1 MNTILKLITL
11 SLFISSAN
19 AASLYP
25 TVSLFNDGAKKQLH
39 MGRDDGEFSFIT
51 TSQLAVS
58 TTIAANPVA
67 GLIVFADSN
76 QVMLDLE
83 NDNVLEVLENIQIS
97 LSEGL
102 ELTDLEKAILKIGL
116 ENNQINVNA
125 TIK

>member
-1 MNTILKLITL
+1 
-11 SLFISSAN
+11 
-19 AASLYP
+19 
-25 TVSLFNDGAKKQLH
+25 

-58 TTIAANPVA
+58 TTTTANPVA